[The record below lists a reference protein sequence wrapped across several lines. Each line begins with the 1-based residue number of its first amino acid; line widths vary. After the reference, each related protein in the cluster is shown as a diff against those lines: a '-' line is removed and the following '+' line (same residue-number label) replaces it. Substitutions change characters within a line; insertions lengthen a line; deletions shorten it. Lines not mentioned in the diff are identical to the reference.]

1 MSSST
6 YWRQVVTSRI
16 SRRRSLG
23 IASGAAAAAFLAACG
38 GSNTDS
44 TSSGGTP
51 GADNSSLA
59 IKAIDTTKQA
69 RRGGVLNWFTT
80 SESPNMDVSTAN
92 LSNNDKLLLV
102 YNTLLQVKP
111 GVLQASDRDVSGDLA
126 ESWEWSPDRLT
137 LTLKMRQ
144 GVKWHNKAP
153 VNGRAFD
160 TQDVLFSWDRVT
172 KLSGDRGQI
181 ANVVNPDAPI
191 LSMTAP
197 DDKTIVVKLK
207 YPQSYILA
215 ILARNFGAKVNMV
228 PRETDNGFD

>member
-1 MSSST
+1 MSSSN

-38 GSNTDS
+38 GSSTDS

-51 GADNSSLA
+51 GAASSLA
-59 IKAIDTTKQA
+59 IKATDTTKQA

-111 GVLQASDRDVSGDLA
+111 G
-126 ESWEWSPDRLT
+126 
-137 LTLKMRQ
+137 
-144 GVKWHNKAP
+144 
-153 VNGRAFD
+153 
-160 TQDVLFSWDRVT
+160 
-172 KLSGDRGQI
+172 
-181 ANVVNPDAPI
+181 
-191 LSMTAP
+191 
-197 DDKTIVVKLK
+197 
-207 YPQSYILA
+207 
-215 ILARNFGAKVNMV
+215 
-228 PRETDNGFD
+228 

>member
-1 MSSST
+1 MSST
-6 YWRQVVTSRI
+6 NYWRQITGSRI

-38 GSNTDS
+38 GSDS
-44 TSSGGTP
+44 GDSSSANGTP
-51 GADNSSLA
+51 SAGSSSLA
-59 IKAIDTTKQA
+59 IKATDTSKQA
-69 RRGGVLNWFTT
+69 KRGGVLNWFTT

-102 YNTLLQVKP
+102 YNVLLQVKP
-111 GVLQASDRDVSGDLA
+111 GNLQASDREVAGDLA

-160 TQDVLFSWDRVT
+160 NQDVLYSWDRVT
-172 KLSGDRGQI
+172 RLSGDRGQI

-191 LSMTAP
+191 L
-197 DDKTIVVKLK
+197 
-207 YPQSYILA
+207 
-215 ILARNFGAKVNMV
+215 
-228 PRETDNGFD
+228 